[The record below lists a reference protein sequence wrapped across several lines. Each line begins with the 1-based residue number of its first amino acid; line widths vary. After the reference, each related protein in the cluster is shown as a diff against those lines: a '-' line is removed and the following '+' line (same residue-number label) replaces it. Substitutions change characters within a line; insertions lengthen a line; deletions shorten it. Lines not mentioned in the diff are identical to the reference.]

1 MSLTALPNT
10 LLLLVHLHLLAYP
23 QKDTSGYDEHL
34 FDPSHTGIRER
45 TKAMEDISHFLV
57 GKVAGGRQHANSIL
71 PMYPCLQPSDTTT
84 FRISL
89 AKYLETLRHDSI
101 QSARL
106 CNPGARSDSMVKE
119 QFKTTGA
126 AAWWWKDVVVRKSL
140 LEECTGDRFER
151 LILALSTHAL
161 LNNLSVSSSS
171 LLEHAASNHIEVLST
186 LPQTYTA
193 LLASA
198 QAERHSWERTA
209 SLLVRRQL
217 DLALLR
223 ERLANPESLA
233 PSKYD
238 HLSTDR
244 LIALRDLQY
253 QDLVHNFWKRE
264 GSNALHFLIDAASL
278 QTSQKTSTVVE
289 PMLSLSSPTPITGP
303 PKVKAAAPVLPP
315 EPLPVAAAHHPARM
329 HALSTPVFSSTALA
343 PANASNRRSA
353 GAVKEVAEHGVAE
366 RIEAADRTQQAL
378 QETLVR
384 ADAMRL
390 ELRNRLNKMQ
400 VTRNTPL
407 PPISSD
413 GLESDLWQ
421 YAPRKG
427 IDFRTPPTPALLT
440 TFSLCPSPSESVVEE
455 RIAHIRSIILPQ
467 YPPFPSLP
475 SSTSPPLPSSPSAAA
490 LVSRLRQPSER
501 SDWQVPTSVH
511 AADTDATK
519 TSVAQVKGPA
529 QNITH
534 SRKSHSTFT
543 PQEKLI
549 PPFLNR
555 HKVMAAKS
563 LKFVGV
569 GKSAVQSN
577 PTTREGLRTS
587 RRMSRT
593 ASKSRARRS
602 VVIPGTRRDTLDEEI
617 DRIINSVEDGSP
629 SFQHEG
635 DTTPRTQRKG
645 GTVSV
650 PLSTVKKSAA
660 RPTFGIERYTA
671 DVPLLG
677 PRLEH
682 ADGNE
687 ALLDTL
693 TTETDH
699 HYPRGCEDED
709 ERAWTD
715 EDPDDAGAG
724 LVSKDAEEGQFH
736 EGQSITLRNILLK
749 AQESDMTQY
758 DLLGVDLNDEPLEWE

>member
-1 MSLTALPNT
+1 
-10 LLLLVHLHLLAYP
+10 
-23 QKDTSGYDEHL
+23 
-34 FDPSHTGIRER
+34 
-45 TKAMEDISHFLV
+45 
-57 GKVAGGRQHANSIL
+57 
-71 PMYPCLQPSDTTT
+71 
-84 FRISL
+84 
-89 AKYLETLRHDSI
+89 
-101 QSARL
+101 
-106 CNPGARSDSMVKE
+106 
-119 QFKTTGA
+119 
-126 AAWWWKDVVVRKSL
+126 
-140 LEECTGDRFER
+140 
-151 LILALSTHAL
+151 
-161 LNNLSVSSSS
+161 
-171 LLEHAASNHIEVLST
+171 
-186 LPQTYTA
+186 
-193 LLASA
+193 
-198 QAERHSWERTA
+198 
-209 SLLVRRQL
+209 
-217 DLALLR
+217 
-223 ERLANPESLA
+223 
-233 PSKYD
+233 
-238 HLSTDR
+238 
-244 LIALRDLQY
+244 
-253 QDLVHNFWKRE
+253 
-264 GSNALHFLIDAASL
+264 
-278 QTSQKTSTVVE
+278 
-289 PMLSLSSPTPITGP
+289 MLSLSSPTPITGP

-617 DRIINSVEDGSP
+617 DRVSANAGRSFSGLDSVLPPYLNGFRSYANLLNTD
-629 SFQHEG
+629 
-635 DTTPRTQRKG
+635 
-645 GTVSV
+645 VS
-650 PLSTVKKSAA
+650 
-660 RPTFGIERYTA
+660 
-671 DVPLLG
+671 
-677 PRLEH
+677 H
-682 ADGNE
+682 M
-687 ALLDTL
+687 
-693 TTETDH
+693 
-699 HYPRGCEDED
+699 
-709 ERAWTD
+709 
-715 EDPDDAGAG
+715 
-724 LVSKDAEEGQFH
+724 
-736 EGQSITLRNILLK
+736 LRRSSILLK
-749 AQESDMTQY
+749 TDRHPSSTKAIQLPGHSVK
-758 DLLGVDLNDEPLEWE
+758 GEPLAYRCRQSKNPPLDRPSELSGTQPMSRF